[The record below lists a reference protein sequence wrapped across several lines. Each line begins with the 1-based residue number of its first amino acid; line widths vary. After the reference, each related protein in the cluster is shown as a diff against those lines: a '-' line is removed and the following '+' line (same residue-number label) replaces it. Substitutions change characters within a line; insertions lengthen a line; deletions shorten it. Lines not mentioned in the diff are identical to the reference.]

1 MFPSNMEFLGRERD
15 RERFQEAEHLR
26 LVKLARPQLF
36 NYQETTRK
44 LAAWLG
50 SQMVELGRKLQ
61 GYGGTPLSDVFS
73 LEKIETGYTQN

>member
-36 NYQETTRK
+36 NYQATARK
-44 LAAWLG
+44 LTAWLG
-50 SQMVELGRKLQ
+50 GQMVELGCKLQ
-61 GYGGTPLSDVFS
+61 GCGTALLSKAAPVDAAQV
-73 LEKIETGYTQN
+73 QVR